1 MSHED
6 AQAYSSPAKKKRET
20 LPIPKQR
27 VTSLESTS
35 RTDPPTKSI
44 LAAHTYEHAERKAIG
59 NPPRRCCR

>member
-20 LPIPKQR
+20 FPIPKQR

-35 RTDPPTKSI
+35 TKSI